1 MSARSILLI
10 AFEMPP
16 ARSAGVQRPY
26 RFAQY
31 LLELGW
37 DPYIITA
44 SPDVYQ
50 RYDYDFDVP
59 EDLKSRI
66 YRAPAIDIHKSLS
79 IRGKTPDFF
88 SLPDRYWPWYFS
100 ATRLG
105 AKLIREKGIEL
116 LWSTYPILTSHLV
129 GRKLSLKFGLPWFA
143 DFRDPLQ
150 CHYNVNYD
158 HYNFILRRLEKL
170 VVTQAS
176 KVITT
181 CEQATGLYRK
191 IYKELPP
198 GKFTV
203 IQNGFVPTEFQHPE
217 PQSKFTLLYSGV
229 LYSVGR
235 DTKPLFEA
243 LSNLKE
249 SNRINSENFILRFR
263 GAPGAKEQLQPLLEK
278 LNIVDI
284 VEFMPAISFFDAQS
298 EMINA
303 SANLLIQDEIFN
315 FQVPGKLYD
324 YIQANRPIVA
334 ICPPDSATASVC
346 RTISSC
352 EQVWHLEQ
360 IEQVLWNLISSKSY
374 AQMST
379 DEINQFSR
387 RQRTIELMQLCQ
399 EVLNQ
404 QP

>member
-1 MSARSILLI
+1 MSTRSVLLI

-16 ARSAGVQRPY
+16 ARSSGVQRPY

-50 RYDYDFDVP
+50 HYDYDFDVP
-59 EDLKSRI
+59 DDLKSRI
-66 YRAPAIDIHKSLS
+66 YRAPAVDIHKSLS
-79 IRGKTPDFF
+79 IKGKTPDFL

-129 GRKLSLKFGLPWFA
+129 GRKLSLKFDLPWFA

-150 CHYNVNYD
+150 CHYDINYD
-158 HYNFILRRLEKL
+158 HYNFILRHLEKK

-176 KVITT
+176 RVITT
-181 CEQATGLYRK
+181 CEQATGLYRN

-198 GKFTV
+198 EKFTV
-203 IQNGFVPTEFQHPE
+203 IQNGFVPTEFQKSE
-217 PQSKFTLLYSGV
+217 PQNKFTLLYSGV

-243 LSNLKE
+243 LSNLKK

-263 GAPGAKEQLQPLLEK
+263 GAPGAKEQLQSLLEK
-278 LNIVDI
+278 LNIVDV
-284 VEFMPAISFFDAQS
+284 VEFTPAISFSDAQS
-298 EMINA
+298 EMVNA

-346 RTISSC
+346 RTIPSC
-352 EQVWHLEQ
+352 EQVWQLEEIEQ
-360 IEQVLWNLISSKSY
+360 ILCNLVSTESY
-374 AQMST
+374 VQMS
-379 DEINQFSR
+379 ENQINQFSR
-387 RQRTIELMQLCQ
+387 RQRTIELIQLCQ
-399 EVLNQ
+399 KFLKQ
-404 QP
+404 QA

>member
-1 MSARSILLI
+1 MTSRTILLI

-50 RYDYDFDVP
+50 RYDYDFKVP
-59 EDLKSRI
+59 AELEERI
-66 YRAPAIDIHKSLS
+66 YRSTAIDVHKSFS
-79 IRGKTPDFF
+79 IKGKTPDFL
-88 SLPDRYWPWYFS
+88 SVPDRYWPWYFS
-100 ATRLG
+100 AVRLG
-105 AKLIREKGIEL
+105 AKLVREKNIEI

-129 GRKLSLKFGLPWFA
+129 GRKLSSKFELPWFA

-150 CHYNVNYD
+150 CHYNINYN
-158 HYNFILRRLEKL
+158 HYNFVLRGLEKL
-170 VVTQAS
+170 VVTRAT

-181 CEQATGLYRK
+181 CEHATNLYRQ
-191 IYKELPP
+191 IYKDLPAD
-198 GKFTV
+198 KFTV
-203 IQNGFVPTEFQHPE
+203 IQNGFVPSAYQTSE

-243 LSNLKE
+243 LRNLQIAQI
-249 SNRINSENFILRFR
+249 INSDNFILRFR
-263 GAPGAKEQLQPLLEK
+263 GAPGAEEK
-278 LNIVDI
+278 LSSTLEQYGISDI
-284 VEFMPAISFFDAQS
+284 VEFLPAISFIDAQA
-298 EMINA
+298 EMMNA

-324 YIQANRPIVA
+324 YIQSNRPIVA

-346 RTISSC
+346 RTIPSC
-352 EQVWHLEQ
+352 EQVWKLDQ
-360 IEQVLWNLISSKSY
+360 IEHVLRKMIRSKTY
-374 AQMST
+374 VQMSA

-399 EVLNQ
+399 EVLSP